1 MPQVKP
7 KIERA
12 VLVYQAG
19 IANVFAVDSF
29 NKEDHGRNAQRLLQ
43 HAFSPCEWYARG
55 LAAAGAKVA
64 TMYCN
69 KAGDIARQPWT
80 TSQEDAPFTESQRP
94 VWNEVQP

>member
-29 NKEDHGRNAQRLLQ
+29 NKEDHGRNARRLIQ
-43 HAFSPCEWYARG
+43 HAFVVCEGVAQG
-55 LAAAGAKVA
+55 LALAGVKVA

-69 KAGDIARQPWT
+69 RAGDIAHQPWT
-80 TSQEDAPFTESQRP
+80 TTKEDAPFTESQCP
-94 VWNEVQP
+94 VWNEVTP